1 MPPVICCTMR
11 PLSYS
16 NRPSACEV
24 TNLKKVALSTL
35 MCALTFTRLLVLG
48 LGLWLE
54 SHDSTE
60 VGWVERQRR
69 PNTGAVRSVL
79 GLRFA

>member
-1 MPPVICCTMR
+1 MR

-35 MCALTFTRLLVLG
+35 MCVLTVTSLPML
-48 LGLWLE
+48 
-54 SHDSTE
+54 
-60 VGWVERQRR
+60 
-69 PNTGAVRSVL
+69 
-79 GLRFA
+79 